1 MELSIMD
8 DYFEK
13 LVQNV
18 QKGEMYKVKLRND
31 SQTYLAI
38 PMIPGRF
45 QNENPPKF
53 LLKVVAPEADKGVYE
68 HLVGDI
74 ELLERKV

>member
-1 MELSIMD
+1 MG

-18 QKGEMYKVKLRND
+18 QKGEMYKVKLKSNT
-31 SQTYLAI
+31 QVYLAI
-38 PMIPGRF
+38 PMIPGRY

-53 LLKVVAPEADKGVYE
+53 LLKVLAPEAEKGVYE
-68 HLVGDI
+68 HFVKDI
-74 ELLERKV
+74 ELLEKK

>member
-1 MELSIMD
+1 MS

-18 QKGEMYKVKLRND
+18 QKGEMYKVKLKND
-31 SQTYLAI
+31 SRIYLAI
-38 PMIPGRF
+38 PMIPGRY

-68 HLVGDI
+68 HLLEDI
-74 ELLERKV
+74 EFLERKS

>member
-1 MELSIMD
+1 MS

-18 QKGEMYKVKLRND
+18 QKGELYEVKLKND
-31 SQTYLAI
+31 SRIYLAI
-38 PMIPGRF
+38 PMIPGRY
-45 QNENPPKF
+45 QNDDPSKF

-68 HLVGDI
+68 HLVTDI
-74 ELLERKV
+74 ESLERKG